1 MRSTA
6 ALIDAADRMTLNGTV
21 NKTGIL
27 LLCAIA
33 TAAWTWHLFLPEHDM
48 AAVAPLMMLGA
59 DRRIHLRH
67 GHRLQEGVVAGD
79 SAHLRAARRPGA
91 RRLVGDA

>member
-1 MRSTA
+1 M
-6 ALIDAADRMTLNGTV
+6 IDAADRMTLNGTV

-33 TAAWTWHLFLPEHDM
+33 TAAWTWHLFLPDRDM
-48 AAVAPLMMLGA
+48 TSVSPLMMLRI

-67 GHRLQEGVVAGD
+67 GHHLQEGVVAGD
-79 SAHLRAARRPGA
+79 RAHLRAARRPGA
-91 RRLVGDA
+91 GRLVGGS